1 MSHCKIAHYAL
12 WALVWIRQASNQ
24 RVFYKGFRGH
34 VSAYMP
40 PLCIRYLI
48 FARMFIFM
56 LILIMEIRS
65 GGPTGRSR
73 GAGVPSFRPKMKTEL
88 TNQSASN
95 MKKIE
100 KKWPTKYDFS
110 GHSAYFD

>member
-1 MSHCKIAHYAL
+1 MSLCKIAHYGL

-56 LILIMEIRS
+56 LILM
-65 GGPTGRSR
+65 
-73 GAGVPSFRPKMKTEL
+73 
-88 TNQSASN
+88 
-95 MKKIE
+95 
-100 KKWPTKYDFS
+100 
-110 GHSAYFD
+110 